1 MKSMVRVRMHSN
13 DAHYSEDLI
22 DRAKILQLF
31 EDVATELLIRNDGD
45 EGLFK
50 GYDNIEFLDPVH
62 SGDYIE
68 AIGEIVA
75 FNDTIRKIVFEAK
88 KDIIVRNDINGSA
101 ADYLLNDIVVC
112 KATATCEVPR
122 DRQRK

>member
-13 DAHYSEDLI
+13 YAHYSEDLI
-22 DRAKILQLF
+22 DGDKILQLF

-50 GYDNIEFLDPVH
+50 GYDNIEFLEPVH

-68 AIGEIVA
+68 AIGE
-75 FNDTIRKIVFEAK
+75 IVFEAK
-88 KDIIVRNDINGSA
+88 KDIIVRNDINSSA
-101 ADYLLNDIVVC
+101 ADYLLKDIVLC
-112 KATATCEVPR
+112 KATATCEVPK

>member
-13 DAHYSEDLI
+13 YAHYSEDLI
-22 DRAKILQLF
+22 
-31 EDVATELLIRNDGD
+31 DGD

-50 GYDNIEFLDPVH
+50 GYDNIEFLEPVH

-68 AIGEIVA
+68 AIGE
-75 FNDTIRKIVFEAK
+75 IVFEAK

-112 KATATCEVPR
+112 KATATCEVPK